1 MLASR
6 LLGSSSGAAEG
17 ARVALPRLADVISRS
32 FAKDAGSTVDSMKE
46 AARKTGDAA
55 KEWMTG
61 ASQHAGSAQEKLKQ
75 TAEGVYESAK
85 RATEDV
91 TRSAQEAAGKS
102 TFSDVKDKA
111 SQAMGAA
118 QQKMSE
124 LGDQAKEAM
133 GSGGERK
140 LASAQA
146 VWEASRSEEQ
156 KGEEE
161 GDRKSQLTN
170 EAFGDNPQESTSR
183 DDKKI
188 TESDFYTKA

>member
-6 LLGSSSGAAEG
+6 LLGSSSGAEG
-17 ARVALPRLADVISRS
+17 ARVALPRLADVVSRS
-32 FAKDAGSTVDSMKE
+32 FAKDVS
-46 AARKTGDAA
+46 
-55 KEWMTG
+55 

-102 TFSDVKDKA
+102 TFSDAKDKA

-124 LGDQAKEAM
+124 LGDQAKDAVN
-133 GSGGERK
+133 SGGERK

-146 VWEASRSEEQ
+146 VWEASRSEDQ

-161 GDRKSQLTN
+161 GHRKSQLTN